1 MPRPRPDAPALE
13 SECRAGSAPCAVG
26 DTLVAHS
33 VSSTTPLRFR
43 ERITTTFFAAD
54 SSAGA
59 SGRGRGIRAGL
70 RDLRS
75 RSRRVISEH
84 RHKRKL
90 RDREVSDQS
99 RRGLDWT
106 NFFMADVQIGF
117 GSFLAFYLAD
127 LGWSKQNVGL
137 ALTVGGLAGV
147 LFMIPGGALSDAV
160 RWKRGL
166 TAAGIIAIGIAALIL
181 ALQPSVPL
189 VFAAEILHGI
199 AGGILAPAVAAIS
212 LGLAGRHGMSCRI
225 GRNFR
230 FAATGNALT
239 AAAMG
244 ALAAYLSNRA
254 IFIVAALLCLPALFA
269 LSRIRP
275 DEIDYIRARNATKQ
289 DHTLSLQRL
298 TDLGKNWK
306 LLLFGGCLLLFHL
319 ANAPMLPLVSQNL
332 AHGKLPSSSLFMAA
346 LLIVPQIVVAVFAPW
361 VGYWSELWGR
371 KPLLLAG
378 FLIEAG
384 RALLFAFD
392 GDPWFM
398 IAVQALDG
406 ITGAIVTVLTVLVIT
421 DLTAGTGRF
430 NLAQGVLGAV
440 MAAAAALGT
449 GAVGIIVEHLGD
461 LAGFSAMAAA
471 VLAGTALLW
480 VYMPETKPERYSD

>member
-1 MPRPRPDAPALE
+1 
-13 SECRAGSAPCAVG
+13 
-26 DTLVAHS
+26 
-33 VSSTTPLRFR
+33 
-43 ERITTTFFAAD
+43 
-54 SSAGA
+54 
-59 SGRGRGIRAGL
+59 
-70 RDLRS
+70 
-75 RSRRVISEH
+75 
-84 RHKRKL
+84 
-90 RDREVSDQS
+90 
-99 RRGLDWT
+99 
-106 NFFMADVQIGF
+106 
-117 GSFLAFYLAD
+117 

-166 TAAGIIAIGIAALIL
+166 TAAGIIAIGIAALLL

-189 VFAAEILHGI
+189 VFGAEVLHGI
-199 AGGILAPAVAAIS
+199 AGAILAPAIAAIS
-212 LGLAGRHGMSCRI
+212 LGIAGRHGMSSRV

-230 FAATGNALT
+230 FAAAGNALT

-244 ALAAYLSNRA
+244 ALGAYFSNHA

-275 DEIDYIRARNATKQ
+275 EEIDYIRARNATKQ
-289 DHTLSLQRL
+289 DHAFSLQRL
-298 TDLGKNWK
+298 SDLGKNWK
-306 LLLFGGCLLLFHL
+306 LLLFAGCLVLFHL

-332 AHGKLPSSSLFMAA
+332 AHGKLPLNSLFMAG
-346 LLIVPQIVVAVFAPW
+346 LLIVPQIVVAIFAPW

-371 KPLLLAG
+371 KPLLLTG
-378 FLIEAG
+378 FLIEGG

-406 ITGAIVTVLTVLVIT
+406 ITGAIVTVLTILVIT
-421 DLTAGTGRF
+421 DLTTGTGRF

-449 GAVGIIVEHLGD
+449 GAVGVIVEHFGD
-461 LAGFSAMAAA
+461 LAGFLAMAAA
-471 VLAGTALLW
+471 VLAGAALLW
-480 VYMPETKPERYSD
+480 AYMPETKPERYVD